1 MSFVRA
7 SGLLPRSYS
16 WLLMLMP
23 ALPVASQAYFASVV
37 SAEDGDAGSQTSG
50 KSSASDGQQ
59 PKIDPLDWPY
69 WRGPEKNGISRE
81 TGLID
86 HWDKK
91 GDNVIWRKTELGSR
105 STPIVMRGKIYT
117 ICRHEPG
124 TPREQEKI
132 VCADAKTGDV
142 LWENRFNVYLS
153 DVPKERLGWSCCV
166 GDPTTG
172 RIYAMGVCDYFQC
185 LDGDTGETVWSHSL
199 NEEYGFLNTYGGR
212 TNMPVVFEDLVIINA
227 VVIGW
232 GDMAVPAHRYVAFDK
247 ATGVPRWFNG
257 TRLRPSD
264 TTYSSPMLT
273 VLGGQAAMVFGSG
286 DGAVWAFQPRT
297 GRPIW
302 KYQLSVRGLN
312 VSPLVVGDTV
322 YMSHSEE
329 NPNET
334 KMGAFAAI
342 NGVAN
347 SDPSAKD
354 IDITKTGTKWS
365 KREIM
370 VGKTAPICV
379 DGRLYA
385 LDDANLLYIFDAE
398 SGEPIGRK
406 QRLTG
411 TITRASP
418 IYADGKIYACTT
430 SAWHVLK
437 PTETGVKI
445 THRLRFGQGEEIH
458 GSPIVS
464 HGRIYLPTTD
474 ALYCLGDAD
483 ANTGADECP
492 QPPAEDEMG
501 DDTMPDHLQVFPVE
515 SLIAPGEN
523 VKFSARLFN
532 KRGQLLGDAE
542 EVSYEVDTG
551 GEISDQGVFTANDQH
566 EQAGCIVTAK
576 VGELTGTARVRVVP
590 PLPWKYDFANR
601 KIPVTWVGARY
612 RHIPL
617 DFDLLQALKG
627 RDERAAELYIYLTST
642 FVNSGQAKA
651 SYNDRTPRRTWTDF
665 LRYLGLLDDDSL
677 RTVEGAKKAL
687 DPAFDTLK
695 DMGVVENWK
704 WSSKEGDVGLD
715 VVGGTPEKQG
725 LPVMAKITTIPKG
738 TRSQCIMGPPELHDY
753 TIQADVRGAIR
764 DGKQPDI
771 GLIAQRYTL
780 DLMGVKQQLQVRSWT
795 SELGRFSK
803 TVPFKWNYDTWYT
816 IKFQASVEE
825 GKAVLKGKVWPQGE
839 AEPDEWSIEA
849 VDDMP
854 NVIGSPGLFGN
865 ATDAEIFVN
874 NIIVTKNE

>member
-1 MSFVRA
+1 MILLRA
-7 SGLLPRSYS
+7 SGLLPRSL
-16 WLLMLMP
+16 WLLIAMLAAPLACPM
-23 ALPVASQAYFASVV
+23 VAQA
-37 SAEDGDAGSQTSG
+37 AEDDEAPRQKSG
-50 KSSASDGQQ
+50 KSAASPSESAE
-59 PKIDPLDWPY
+59 IDPLDWPY
-69 WRGPEKNGISRE
+69 WRGPETNGISRE

-86 HWDKK
+86 HWDKE

-117 ICRHEPG
+117 ICHHEPG
-124 TPREQEKI
+124 TPREQEKV
-132 VCADAKTGDV
+132 VCADAKTGEV

-185 LDGDTGETVWSHSL
+185 LDGDTGETIWSHSL

-264 TTYSSPMLT
+264 TTYSSPMLC

-286 DGAVWAFQPRT
+286 DGSVWAFQPRT

-302 KYQLSVRGLN
+302 NYHLSVRGLN
-312 VSPLVVGDTV
+312 ASPLVVGDTV

-334 KMGAFAAI
+334 KMGALAAI

-347 SDPSAKD
+347 VDPSAKD
-354 IDITKTGTKWS
+354 IDITKAGTKWS

-370 VGKTAPICV
+370 VGKTQPICV

-385 LDDANLLYIFDAE
+385 LDDGNILYIFDAE
-398 SGEPIGRK
+398 SGKPIGRK

-418 IYADGKIYACTT
+418 VYADGKIYACTT
-430 SAWHVLK
+430 SAWHVLL
-437 PTETGVKI
+437 PTDSGVKI

-464 HGRIYLPTTD
+464 HGRVYLPTTD
-474 ALYCLGDAD
+474 ALYCLGNEDAK
-483 ANTGADECP
+483 TGVDER
-492 QPPAEDEMG
+492 PAEPQEDEN
-501 DDTMPDHLQVFPVE
+501 DDSTPDHVQLFPVE
-515 SLIAPGEN
+515 SLIAPGEE
-523 VKFSARLFN
+523 VKFSVRLFN
-532 KRGQLLGDAE
+532 KRGQLLGDAKD
-542 EVSYEVDTG
+542 VSYEVDQG
-551 GEISDQGVFTANDQH
+551 GEISEKGVFTASDKH
-566 EQAGCIVTAK
+566 EQAGCVVTVK
-576 VGELTGTARVRVVP
+576 VGELSGTARIRVVP

-601 KIPVTWVGARY
+601 RIPVTWVGARY

-617 DFDLLQALKG
+617 DFDLLQTLKG
-627 RDERAAELYIYLTST
+627 RDERAANLYIYLTST
-642 FVNSGQAKA
+642 FINSGQTKA

-665 LRYLGLLDDDSL
+665 VRYMGLLDDPAL
-677 RTVEGAKKAL
+677 QTVAGAKKSL
-687 DPAFDTLK
+687 DPSFDILK
-695 DMGVVENWK
+695 EVGVVEDWK
-704 WSSKEGDVGLD
+704 WSSKEGDVGID

-725 LPVMAKITTIPKG
+725 QVVMAKITTIPKG
-738 TRSQCIMGPPELHDY
+738 TRSQCIMGPPDMHDY

-771 GLIAQRYTL
+771 GVIAQRYTL

-839 AEPDEWSIEA
+839 PEPDEWSIEA
-849 VDDMP
+849 VDEVP

-865 ATDAEIFVN
+865 ATDAEIFIN
-874 NIIVTKNE
+874 NIVVTQNE